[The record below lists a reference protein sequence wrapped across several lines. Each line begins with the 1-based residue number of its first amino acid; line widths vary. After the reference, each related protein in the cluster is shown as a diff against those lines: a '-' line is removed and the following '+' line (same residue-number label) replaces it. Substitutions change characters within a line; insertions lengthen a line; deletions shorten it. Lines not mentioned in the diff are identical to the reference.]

1 MVFFPGA
8 VLGAEQIVQEVLGA
22 NAIGIIAGGKDGAD
36 IGQQAGTG
44 AEIISELGAKDALQ
58 GGAGLIGPVAA
69 DLVSQEEEGIS
80 ALLLMR
86 KQSGERRARGENRRI
101 VIHAREIQES
111 PVVHP
116 IEQRAGLL
124 LRDQPTE
131 VLDLLMGFSTFEQDG
146 N

>member
-1 MVFFPGA
+1 MVFFPGTF
-8 VLGAEQIVQEVLGA
+8 LGSNQILKEVLGA

-44 AEIISELGAKDALQ
+44 TLIISELAAKDALQ

-69 DLVSQEEEGIS
+69 DLVSQEEKGIS

-86 KQSGERRARGENRRI
+86 QQPGERCAGGENLRI
-101 VIHAREIQES
+101 VIQAPEIQER

-116 IEQRAGLL
+116 VDQR
-124 LRDQPTE
+124 
-131 VLDLLMGFSTFEQDG
+131 
-146 N
+146 